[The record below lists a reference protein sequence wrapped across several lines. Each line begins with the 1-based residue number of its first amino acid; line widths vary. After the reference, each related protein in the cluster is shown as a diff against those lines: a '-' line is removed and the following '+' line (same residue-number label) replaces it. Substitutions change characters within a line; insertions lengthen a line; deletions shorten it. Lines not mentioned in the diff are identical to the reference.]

1 MSDTPH
7 NEGFFSRWGRRI
19 TSLRNFIVNA
29 VFLLFFVVILSALL
43 STPDQPEISAN
54 SALFIAPTGTL
65 VEQVNPPKDWR
76 DLISVRR
83 SGADR
88 IGDVLNSIDLAAQD
102 DRITTPVLKLDQ
114 LSGHVERAISIGER
128 LAAFRETGKTVLAY
142 TQYSGTNTWPQ
153 AMLTKSFCTR
163 WAALCFRA

>member
-65 VEQVNPPKDWR
+65 VEQVSPLK
-76 DLISVRR
+76 
-83 SGADR
+83 
-88 IGDVLNSIDLAAQD
+88 IG
-102 DRITTPVLKLDQ
+102 
-114 LSGHVERAISIGER
+114 
-128 LAAFRETGKTVLAY
+128 
-142 TQYSGTNTWPQ
+142 GT
-153 AMLTKSFCTR
+153 
-163 WAALCFRA
+163 